1 MTSDRNEETLS
12 RMGSIISN
20 GIINAAGRNATI
32 SLTTRDGNIR
42 ANAITGLVL
51 FMQHWYWYPMLNFV
65 TLAMTPTA
73 LIAVNKDLKVP
84 KSFQVRLNAKP
95 SLFKY
100 PEFLK
105 KEENKEKTKVE
116 TAVLSTTA
124 KVKARTD
131 RKKKDGGDQEMTV
144 DLSPSKQAS
153 ATNKKGNEDEKMDEG
168 VDAKKKE
175 EEEEKK
181 EAEPT
186 SAILKNP
193 SRVVKQ
199 QEELMQY
206 LKDGSSRYYPIL
218 DSRFSGFVV
227 LQDVEGSGT
236 VLTEAEQFYDDEERD
251 LEAPNPDLVSDLDIP
266 KPFEFNPAIQNAP

>member
-1 MTSDRNEETLS
+1 MTQDRYEDTLT

-32 SLTTRDGNIR
+32 CLTTRDGNIR
-42 ANAITGLVL
+42 QNAITGLVL
-51 FMQHWYWYPMLNFV
+51 FMQHWYWYPMLNFL

-73 LIAVNKDLKVP
+73 LIAVDKNLKVP
-84 KSFQVRLNAKP
+84 KSFTAKLNAKP
-95 SLFKY
+95 SLFQY

-131 RKKKDGGDQEMTV
+131 RKKKDGGDAEMSASDVSLAKQESKMTNN
-144 DLSPSKQAS
+144 A
-153 ATNKKGNEDEKMDEG
+153 EEEKMD
-168 VDAKKKE
+168 VDEEAKKKE
-175 EEEEKK
+175 EEEKK
-181 EAEPT
+181 KPEPT
-186 SAILKNP
+186 EAVLKNP

-199 QEELMQY
+199 QEENMQY
-206 LKDGSSRYYPIL
+206 LREPGNRYYPIL

-227 LQDVEGSGT
+227 L
-236 VLTEAEQFYDDEERD
+236 
-251 LEAPNPDLVSDLDIP
+251 
-266 KPFEFNPAIQNAP
+266 